1 MAQLSFAEKQLIE
14 TVFGMSGGYV
24 LDFSNREFEE
34 FMKDVVSYNIYQRYP
49 GLSKAKML
57 RKFIE
62 DETDVYVG
70 KMLILLINYM
80 KTSGKD
86 YGVSATNINKL
97 YELGEKKLGKR
108 PVTYKKS
115 NTKIEDNSNIDF
127 EKLKSQLLD
136 IDKLETQQKKGYAF
150 ERYIT
155 DLMNV
160 FSLEPR
166 ASYRTEND
174 QIDGSFMLNGNTV
187 LIEAKYRNTQINKD
201 ALILFSEKVARK
213 SSFSRGVFITLS
225 KPLDQAINYFDDRA
239 PRFVIVTVEELF
251 LLCER
256 KQSLKDLLVKKFRY
270 LDETGCIYRH
280 IMYL

>member
-14 TVFGMSGGYV
+14 TVFGLSGGYV

-97 YELGEKKLGKR
+97 YELGEKKLGKH

-115 NTKIEDNSNIDF
+115 NTKIIHNFAD
-127 EKLKSQLLD
+127 
-136 IDKLETQQKKGYAF
+136 
-150 ERYIT
+150 
-155 DLMNV
+155 
-160 FSLEPR
+160 
-166 ASYRTEND
+166 
-174 QIDGSFMLNGNTV
+174 TV
-187 LIEAKYRNTQINKD
+187 
-201 ALILFSEKVARK
+201 
-213 SSFSRGVFITLS
+213 
-225 KPLDQAINYFDDRA
+225 
-239 PRFVIVTVEELF
+239 
-251 LLCER
+251 
-256 KQSLKDLLVKKFRY
+256 
-270 LDETGCIYRH
+270 
-280 IMYL
+280 